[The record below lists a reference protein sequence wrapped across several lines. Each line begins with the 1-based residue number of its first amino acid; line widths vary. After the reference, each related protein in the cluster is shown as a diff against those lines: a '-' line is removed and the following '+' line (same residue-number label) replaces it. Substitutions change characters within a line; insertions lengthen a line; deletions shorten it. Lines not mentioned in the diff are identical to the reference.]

1 MYKRKKRKTE
11 IWMSVIC
18 WGMCMYFRNKNKS
31 HWFSLSLITTSRFS
45 CFSLAI
51 YFVSSSL
58 LSLSAHGKRWLMVF
72 FFVLWTLVG
81 LSTFFSFFIG
91 YLLILAFL
99 LQRSMSKGNT
109 TIIGRQKK
117 NARRG
122 WISAYANMKWMI
134 RLAMLVQVY
143 IWQNIGIT

>member
-72 FFVLWTLVG
+72 FLFYGLW
-81 LSTFFSFFIG
+81 SARARFFSFFIG

-117 NARRG
+117 MPGGVEFLLMRTWNE
-122 WISAYANMKWMI
+122 WYASPCLFKSI
-134 RLAMLVQVY
+134 Y
-143 IWQNIGIT
+143 GKI